1 MVERVSS
8 LEELLHRSAGNRFK
22 AVQIDHRSHLALE
35 LIADTLIALL
45 AELQTA
51 YVTCHT
57 QSGSG
62 MVGLGF
68 AHDPRSDRGN
78 SHGRPSG

>member
-45 AELQTA
+45 AELQKPGA
-51 YVTCHT
+51 DAVTSIP
-57 QSGSG
+57 QISS
-62 MVGLGF
+62 
-68 AHDPRSDRGN
+68 
-78 SHGRPSG
+78 